1 MSAQQ
6 QQHQATETYWTC
18 VAFMLHSLYAQHIVA
33 LNCAAAL
40 SAAATP
46 YPVLS
51 VMLVPHWVSGPTA
64 YTRYA
69 ELRGMHSVCRVTRHI
84 PVSRLPSS
92 RHAPDRHFRVVI
104 THRTTS
110 VAHDVALI
118 ICACFPSSYPDSGAT
133 LYHGLTT
140 SRVRPVNRS
149 PQQVIPE

>member
-51 VMLVPHWVSGPTA
+51 VMLLPHWVSGPTA

-69 ELRGMHSVCRVTRHI
+69 ATRHALGM
-84 PVSRLPSS
+84 PSYAAYTCVSF
-92 RHAPDRHFRVVI
+92 AF
-104 THRTTS
+104 
-110 VAHDVALI
+110 
-118 ICACFPSSYPDSGAT
+118 F
-133 LYHGLTT
+133 
-140 SRVRPVNRS
+140 
-149 PQQVIPE
+149 